1 MQLLLPMS
9 INAAPLVAGALLILL
24 TLSVMVV
31 RRRRLV
37 DDRDQ
42 DGDQTPWPAGVASNA
57 EGEAAPDRS
66 SRAPSA
72 QPAVQAETAVHT
84 DPDTPWKRGSPP
96 PPRRRLDPKWEE
108 LEEAWPG
115 PDPDGVPVAATAIPA
130 QRTGLATSAPPEA
143 AVGAPEPNLHERLV
157 AVLLADHEA
166 AVGALN
172 ELGACQQRL
181 ASLAESTSR
190 ANTALDEILAR
201 LAGTGLRPEQLA
213 RLADIPTDEVRRR
226 LPA

>member
-1 MQLLLPMS
+1 MQLLLPLS

-42 DGDQTPWPAGVASNA
+42 DGDLTPGPARVSTDS
-57 EGEAAPDRS
+57 EGKAAPDQA

-72 QPAVQAETAVHT
+72 QVAVPVETAVHT
-84 DPDTPWKRGSPP
+84 DPHTPWKRGSP

-108 LEEAWPG
+108 LEEAWAG
-115 PDPDGVPVAATAIPA
+115 PDPDGVPAAATAIPA

>member
-1 MQLLLPMS
+1 M
-9 INAAPLVAGALLILL
+9 
-24 TLSVMVV
+24 
-31 RRRRLV
+31 
-37 DDRDQ
+37 
-42 DGDQTPWPAGVASNA
+42 
-57 EGEAAPDRS
+57 
-66 SRAPSA
+66 
-72 QPAVQAETAVHT
+72 
-84 DPDTPWKRGSPP
+84 
-96 PPRRRLDPKWEE
+96 
-108 LEEAWPG
+108 
-115 PDPDGVPVAATAIPA
+115 
-130 QRTGLATSAPPEA
+130 
-143 AVGAPEPNLHERLV
+143 
-157 AVLLADHEA
+157 LLADHEA